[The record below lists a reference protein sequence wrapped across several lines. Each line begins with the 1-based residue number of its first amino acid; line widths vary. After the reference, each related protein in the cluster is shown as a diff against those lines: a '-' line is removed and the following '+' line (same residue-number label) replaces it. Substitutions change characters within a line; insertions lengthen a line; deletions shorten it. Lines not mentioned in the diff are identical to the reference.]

1 MFLQQKSSLKSSK
14 NLFKLSYKRW
24 FFD

>member
-1 MFLQQKSSLKSSK
+1 M
-14 NLFKLSYKRW
+14 FKLSYKRW